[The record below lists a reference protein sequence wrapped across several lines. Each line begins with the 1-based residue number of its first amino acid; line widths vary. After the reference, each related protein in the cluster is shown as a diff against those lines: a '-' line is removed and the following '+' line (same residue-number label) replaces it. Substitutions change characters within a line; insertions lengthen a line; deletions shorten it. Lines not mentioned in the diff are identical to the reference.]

1 MTQITV
7 SKKDKTYIL
16 SEIQDPNW
24 PYFLENEEGEGMSM
38 SETNLFDL
46 LDDYMKKEF

>member
-1 MTQITV
+1 MTKVTV

-46 LDDYMKKEF
+46 LHNYYEQEF